1 MEVLETITL
10 ASLRESFCTYVRD
23 KNTRRRVSIMLC
35 AAAHKEA
42 AVTSI
47 KESRVS
53 VCVQDD
59 AFATLR
65 AIKSMQALVG
75 SPLHLFEERDCT

>member
-1 MEVLETITL
+1 
-10 ASLRESFCTYVRD
+10 
-23 KNTRRRVSIMLC
+23 MLC